1 MSIYSKVTRNGQITL
16 PKSVRE
22 KLGVY
27 EGDIVEIEIV
37 GENAVLV
44 PKKLVDKSQ
53 AYFWTK
59 SWQDGELLAETDIKN
74 GKIRVFTSA
83 KRLIKELD

>member
-1 MSIYSKVTRNGQITL
+1 MGIYSKVTRNGQITL
-16 PKSVRE
+16 PKSIRE

-59 SWQDGELLAETDIKN
+59 SWQDGEIQAEIDIKDGN
-74 GKIRVFTSA
+74 IKVFESA
-83 KRLIKELD
+83 KHLIKELD

>member
-1 MSIYSKVTRNGQITL
+1 MGMYSKITRNGQITL
-16 PKSVRE
+16 PKNVRE

-37 GENAVLV
+37 GDNAVLI

-53 AYFWTK
+53 AYFWAK
-59 SWQDGELLAETDIKN
+59 SWQAGEIQAEKDIKKGN
-74 GKIRVFTSA
+74 VKVYSSA
-83 KRLIKELD
+83 TQLIKELD

>member
-1 MSIYSKVTRNGQITL
+1 MTIYSKVTRNGQITL

-37 GENAVLV
+37 GENAVLI

-59 SWQDGELLAETDIKN
+59 SWQAGEREAETNIKN
-74 GKIRVFTSA
+74 GKTKVFTSA
-83 KRLIKELD
+83 KNLIKELD

>member
-1 MSIYSKVTRNGQITL
+1 MNMYSKVTRNGQITL

-27 EGDIVEIEIV
+27 EGDILEIEIV

-44 PKKLVDKSQ
+44 PQKLVDKSQ

-59 SWQDGELLAETDIKN
+59 SWQDGERQAETDIKT
-74 GKIRVFTSA
+74 GRIKVFSSA
-83 KRLIKELD
+83 KDLIEELD

>member
-44 PKKLVDKSQ
+44 PQKLVDKSQ

-59 SWQDGELLAETDIKN
+59 SWQDGELQAEIDIKAKN
-74 GKIRVFTSA
+74 IKVFTSA
-83 KRLIKELD
+83 DALIKELD

>member
-1 MSIYSKVTRNGQITL
+1 MNMYSKVTRNGQITL

-44 PKKLVDKSQ
+44 PQKMIDKSQ

-59 SWQDGELLAETDIKN
+59 NWQDGELQAESDIKKE
-74 GKIRVFTSA
+74 KIKVFTSA
-83 KRLIKELD
+83 KDLIKELD

>member
-1 MSIYSKVTRNGQITL
+1 MNMYSKVTRNGQITL

-44 PKKLVDKSQ
+44 PQKMIDKSQ

-59 SWQDGELLAETDIKN
+59 SWQDGELQAKSDIKQ
-74 GKIRVFTSA
+74 GRIKIFASA
-83 KRLIKELD
+83 KNLIKELD

>member
-1 MSIYSKVTRNGQITL
+1 MSIYSNVTRNGQITL

-37 GENAVLV
+37 GENAV
-44 PKKLVDKSQ
+44 
-53 AYFWTK
+53 
-59 SWQDGELLAETDIKN
+59 
-74 GKIRVFTSA
+74 
-83 KRLIKELD
+83 

>member
-27 EGDIVEIEIV
+27 EGDIIEIEIV

-59 SWQDGELLAETDIKN
+59 SWQDGELKAETDIKH
-74 GKIRVFTSA
+74 GKIHIFTSA
-83 KRLIKELD
+83 KQLIKELD

>member
-1 MSIYSKVTRNGQITL
+1 MNIYSKVTRNGQITL

-44 PKKLVDKSQ
+44 PQKMIDKSQ

-59 SWQDGELLAETDIKN
+59 SWQDGELQAESDIKK
-74 GKIRVFTSA
+74 GRIKVFTSA
-83 KRLIKELD
+83 DNLIKELD

>member
-1 MSIYSKVTRNGQITL
+1 MGIYSKITRNGQITL
-16 PKSVRE
+16 PKNVRE
-22 KLGVY
+22 KLGLY

-37 GENAVLV
+37 GDNAVLI

-59 SWQDGELLAETDIKN
+59 SWQVGEIQAEKDIKKGN
-74 GKIRVFTSA
+74 VKVFSSA
-83 KRLIKELD
+83 TQLIKELD

>member
-1 MSIYSKVTRNGQITL
+1 MSIYSRVTRNGQITL

-27 EGDIVEIEIV
+27 EGDIIEIEIV
-37 GENAVLV
+37 GENALLV

-59 SWQDGELLAETDIKN
+59 SWQDGELKAETDIKN
-74 GKIRVFTSA
+74 GKIQVFTSP
-83 KRLIKELD
+83 KHLIKELD

>member
-1 MSIYSKVTRNGQITL
+1 MSIYSRVTRNGQITL

-27 EGDIVEIEIV
+27 EGDIIEIEIV
-37 GENAVLV
+37 GENALLV

-59 SWQDGELLAETDIKN
+59 SWQDGELQAETDIKN
-74 GKIRVFTSA
+74 GKIQVFTSA
-83 KRLIKELD
+83 KHLIKELD

>member
-27 EGDIVEIEIV
+27 EGDIIEIEIV

-59 SWQDGELLAETDIKN
+59 SWQDGELQAEADIKN
-74 GKIRVFTSA
+74 GKIQVFASA
-83 KRLIKELD
+83 KHLIKELD

>member
-1 MSIYSKVTRNGQITL
+1 MSIYSKITRNGQITL

-37 GENAVLV
+37 GDNAVLV

-53 AYFWTK
+53 AYFWAK
-59 SWQDGELLAETDIKN
+59 SWQDGELQAEADIKN
-74 GKIRVFTSA
+74 GNIQVFAAA
-83 KRLIKELD
+83 KHLIKELD

>member
-59 SWQDGELLAETDIKN
+59 SWQDGEIQAETDIKN
-74 GKIRVFTSA
+74 GKIQVFASA
-83 KRLIKELD
+83 KHLIKELD

>member
-1 MSIYSKVTRNGQITL
+1 MSIYSKITRNGQITL

-37 GENAVLV
+37 GDNAVLV
-44 PKKLVDKSQ
+44 PQKMIDKSQ

-59 SWQDGELLAETDIKN
+59 NWQDGELKAESDIKKE
-74 GKIRVFTSA
+74 KIKVFASA
-83 KRLIKELD
+83 KDLIKELD